1 MKLNSSG
8 TKLALS
14 IRASFFPFDIHGLLK
29 YFILWSRKLILKN
42 AEDNQY
48 KMEESSI
55 V

>member
-1 MKLNSSG
+1 MKLTSSG

-14 IRASFFPFDIHGLLK
+14 RASFPFDIHVLLK
-29 YFILWSRKLILKN
+29 YFILWARKLILKN

-48 KMEESSI
+48 KMEKSSI